1 LAATVSPSTLS
12 ASPGSRGGRHPHH
25 AKGAVVFKEFREF
38 AVKGNVVDLAVGVII
53 GAAFGGIVSSLVAD
67 IIMPPVGML
76 LGNMDFKEFF
86 VLLSP
91 GTTPPPYKDLAAAKA
106 VHAVTLNYG
115 LFLNAVINFLIVAW
129 AIFLLV
135 RAMNRLRREEAVA
148 PSVVPVP
155 SAEEALLAEIRD
167 ILKARA

>member
-1 LAATVSPSTLS
+1 M
-12 ASPGSRGGRHPHH
+12 
-25 AKGAVVFKEFREF
+25 FKEFREF
-38 AVKGNVVDLAVGVII
+38 AAKGNVVDLAVGVII

-67 IIMPPVGML
+67 IIMPPIGML

-86 VLLSP
+86 ILLSP

-106 VHAVTLNYG
+106 AHAVTLNYG
-115 LFLNAVINFLIVAW
+115 MFLNTVINFLIVAW

-135 RAMNRLRREEAVA
+135 RGMNRLRRQEAVA

>member
-1 LAATVSPSTLS
+1 ML
-12 ASPGSRGGRHPHH
+12 
-25 AKGAVVFKEFREF
+25 KEFRDF
-38 AVKGNVVDLAVGVII
+38 AMRGNVLDLAVGVII
-53 GAAFGGIVSSLVAD
+53 GAAFGAIVSSLVAD

-86 VLLSP
+86 ILLGP

-106 VHAVTLNYG
+106 AHAVTLNYG

-129 AIFLLV
+129 AIFLVV
-135 RAMNRLRREEAVA
+135 RGMNRLRRQEAVS
-148 PSVVPVP
+148 PTPVPVP

-167 ILKARA
+167 LLRARA

>member
-1 LAATVSPSTLS
+1 
-12 ASPGSRGGRHPHH
+12 
-25 AKGAVVFKEFREF
+25 VFKEFREF

-67 IIMPPVGML
+67 IIMPPLGLL
-76 LGNMDFKEFF
+76 LGGVDFKDLF
-86 VLLSP
+86 VVLKAAP
-91 GTTPPPYKDLAAAKA
+91 AGAAPVGGAYPTLAAAKA
-106 VHAVTLNYG
+106 AGAVTLNYG
-115 LFLNAVINFLIVAW
+115 LFLNAVLNFLMVAW

-135 RAMNRLRREEAVA
+135 RAMNRLRRQEAVA
-148 PSVVPVP
+148 PTVVPVP